1 MNMKKFVGIIAIA
14 FLGSILG
21 IIGFSLFVKP
31 EVKYVQQVQESSA
44 HLTSLPDGG
53 LETAD
58 FRLAAQLSVDAVV
71 HVTSTKFL
79 EQNHYGNMF
88 EYFFNEPSS
97 KEVIP
102 KSGYGSGVIISPDG
116 YIITNNHVIQGA
128 DEIKIKMNDGTMLDA
143 ELVGTDPNTDV
154 AIVKVKAENLH
165 YLTFGDSDELQ
176 LGDWVLAVGN
186 PLSLNTTVTA
196 GIVSAKARNIQLIG
210 TKYKRNRYGQ
220 VTGIERDPNA
230 IESFIQT
237 DAAINPGNSG
247 GALVNLRGELVGIN
261 TALASKTGAYSGYSF
276 AIPSIIAKKVMMDII
291 EFGEVK
297 RAALGVTINSVNPDF
312 AKQEKL
318 DVKSGVYVSDLNA
331 KGGAA
336 FAGLKKGDV
345 ILSIN
350 GHHVLSSSQ
359 LQEQVMKYSPGEIVQ
374 ITVDR
379 KGSEKIFSV
388 ELKDHDSSAT
398 MVSSSEFWI
407 WLGADIVSLDDEDL
421 ERMDI
426 SHGVRVENLKDGVL
440 KRNGVPEGFVITEI
454 NKIKINDIQ
463 DLRRIIESIKKGGVF
478 IEGILTNGR
487 YDYFTFRK

>member
-14 FLGSILG
+14 FLGSVLG
-21 IIGFSLFVKP
+21 ILGFSLLVKP
-31 EVKYVQQVQESSA
+31 EVQYVQQAQEPSA
-44 HLTSLPDGG
+44 HLTSLPSGG

-58 FRLAAQLSVDAVV
+58 FRMAAQLSVDAVV

-97 KEVIP
+97 KELIP

-116 YIITNNHVIQGA
+116 YIITNNHVIKGA
-128 DEIKIKMNDGTMLDA
+128 DEIKIRMNDGTMLDA
-143 ELVGTDPNTDV
+143 ELVGTDPNTDI
-154 AIVKVKAENLH
+154 AIVKIKAENLH

-186 PLSLNTTVTA
+186 PLNLNTTVTA
-196 GIVSAKARNIQLIG
+196 GIVSAKARDIQLIG

-220 VTGIERDPNA
+220 VVGVERDPNV

-237 DAAINPGNSG
+237 DAVINPGNSG

-261 TALASKTGAYSGYSF
+261 TALKSPTGAYAGYSF

-297 RAALGVTINSVNPDF
+297 RAALGVTIITVNPDF
-312 AKQEKL
+312 AKKEKL
-318 DVKSGVYVSDLNA
+318 DVKSGVYVSDLNVE
-331 KGGAA
+331 GGAA
-336 FAGLKKGDV
+336 LAGLKKGDV

-350 GHHVLSSSQ
+350 DHYVLSSSQ
-359 LQEQVMKYSPGEIVQ
+359 LQEQVMKYSPGENVQ
-374 ITVDR
+374 ILINR
-379 KGSEKIFSV
+379 KGSEKVFTV
-388 ELKDHDSSAT
+388 ELKDQNSNSI
-398 MVSSSEFWI
+398 MISSSKFWE
-407 WLGADIVSLDDEDL
+407 WLGADVVNLEEKDL

-440 KRNGVPEGFVITEI
+440 KRNRVPENFVITEI
-454 NKIKINDIQ
+454 NKIKVDDKQ
-463 DLRRIIESIKKGGVF
+463 DVRRILESIKKGGVF
-478 IEGILTNGR
+478 IEGILANGR
-487 YDYFTFRK
+487 YEYFTFRK

>member
-1 MNMKKFVGIIAIA
+1 MKKFAGIIAIA
-14 FLGSILG
+14 FLGSVLG
-21 IIGFSLFVKP
+21 IIGFSLLVKP
-31 EVKYVQQVQESSA
+31 EVTYVQQSQKPSA
-44 HLTSLPDGG
+44 HLTSLPSGG

-97 KEVIP
+97 KELIP

-154 AIVKVKAENLH
+154 AIVKIKAENLH

-220 VTGIERDPNA
+220 VIGVERDPNA

-261 TALASKTGAYSGYSF
+261 TALASQTGAYSGYSF

-297 RAALGVTINSVNPDF
+297 RAALGVTINTVNPDF
-312 AKQEKL
+312 AKKEKL
-318 DVKSGVYVSDLNA
+318 DVNSGVYVSDLNV

-336 FAGLKKGDV
+336 LAGIKKGDV

-350 GHHVLSSSQ
+350 DNIVLSSSQ
-359 LQEQVMKYSPGEIVQ
+359 LQEQVMKYSPGEDVQ
-374 ITVDR
+374 IIVDR
-379 KGSEKIFSV
+379 NGSEKEFIV
-388 ELKDHDSSAT
+388 ELKDHDSNAK
-398 MVSSSEFWI
+398 MVSGSEFWT
-407 WLGADIVSLDDEDL
+407 WLGADLVNLEEKDL

-440 KRNGVPEGFVITEI
+440 KRNRVPENFVITEI
-454 NKIKINDIQ
+454 NKIKVDDKQ
-463 DLRRIIESIKKGGVF
+463 DVRRILESITEGGVF
-478 IEGILTNGR
+478 IEGILANGR
-487 YDYFTFRK
+487 YEYFTFRK